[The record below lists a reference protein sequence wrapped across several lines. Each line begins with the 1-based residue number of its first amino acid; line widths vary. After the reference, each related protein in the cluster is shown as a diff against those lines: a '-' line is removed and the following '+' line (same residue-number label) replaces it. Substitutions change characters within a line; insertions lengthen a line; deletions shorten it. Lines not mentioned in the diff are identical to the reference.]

1 MMGADPGASA
11 FPNDD
16 NLFEWT
22 ATLCGSEDTA
32 VRHESL
38 ARMKQG
44 DVKNLD
50 GAKHATREAWAEVYG
65 SLPTPKKCPEIPLFL

>member
-1 MMGADPGASA
+1 MGIMMGADPGASA

-32 VRHESL
+32 VRHKVCV
-38 ARMKQG
+38 RTY
-44 DVKNLD
+44 VR
-50 GAKHATREAWAEVYG
+50 TYVRE
-65 SLPTPKKCPEIPLFL
+65 

>member
-22 ATLCGSEDTA
+22 ATLSGSEDTA
-32 VRHESL
+32 VRT
-38 ARMKQG
+38 
-44 DVKNLD
+44 N
-50 GAKHATREAWAEVYG
+50 TRGGIYVG
-65 SLPTPKKCPEIPLFL
+65 LF

>member
-22 ATLCGSEDTA
+22 ATLSGSEDTA
-32 VRHESL
+32 VSKRKTKKRDE
-38 ARMKQG
+38 RQG
-44 DVKNLD
+44 V
-50 GAKHATREAWAEVYG
+50 
-65 SLPTPKKCPEIPLFL
+65 